1 MPSEPRGYVSFDALT
16 EQAFIDLVQQTLES
30 SDYIE
35 TEWHEG
41 PPHTPDDV
49 GGPAKQDNRNGQDS
63 KNPADVLLVKE
74 VVGDGLIETP
84 SNAVA
89 LAEGRTPE
97 EAEAVRQEVNP

>member
-16 EQAFIDLVQQTLES
+16 EQAFIDLVQATLETS
-30 SDYIE
+30 EFIE

-41 PPHTPDDV
+41 PEHTPD
-49 GGPAKQDNRNGQDS
+49 
-63 KNPADVLLVKE
+63 DVLLVKE
-74 VVGDGLIETP
+74 VVDDGLIETP

-97 EAEAVRQEVNP
+97 EAEELRREVEP